1 MLNVPTLQL
10 DWHILSMKYEPAL
23 HDKHLLGCCTHVL
36 HGELHGIQVL
46 VTLSATDPDGQLI

>member
-1 MLNVPTLQL
+1 
-10 DWHILSMKYEPAL
+10 MKYEPAL